1 MNLFIRIVM
10 IFGFLQSFSAK
21 SQNSLHHL
29 SFKTIDGKEMSLS
42 VFKGKKLLIVNTAS
56 ECGLTPQYKDL
67 EKLYTE
73 YKSKGFEILAFPS
86 NDFKEQEKG
95 SNADIK
101 NFCERNYGV
110 SFMLTEKSNVRNPPI
125 HPVYEWLTKK
135 ELNGVSDHKVKWNFH
150 KFMIDEEG
158 RLIDDVNPW
167 RSPLC
172 SKIKRWIK
180 S

>member
-1 MNLFIRIVM
+1 MNTFYRLAM

-29 SFKTIDGKEMSLS
+29 HFNTIDGKDTELS
-42 VFKGKKLLIVNTAS
+42 VYKGKKLLIVNTAS

-67 EKLYTE
+67 EKLYQT
-73 YKSKGFEILAFPS
+73 YKSQGFEILAFPS

-95 SNADIK
+95 SNTDIK

-110 SFMLTEKSNVRNPPI
+110 SFTLSEKTNVKSLPL

-135 ELNGVSDHKVKWNFH
+135 ELNGVKDHQVKWNFH

-158 RLIDDVNPW
+158 RLIDDLNPW
-167 RSPLC
+167 RSPSC
-172 SKIKRWIK
+172 GKIKRWLK